1 MEGVENINS
10 VNAGGISTTS
20 TESQGTLNN
29 PQQQTTAD
37 LKLQSMQAQN
47 TTTTTAI
54 SNLAS
59 GQNDTEKKNHV
70 FCYVVE
76 LTCIFSIT
84 TIKGVKMIKVVCET
98 EEIVNKVM
106 TKTIMVNNQIKFSKI
121 ESFTQNLPDL
131 QFDFKIKIWD
141 IPLDIEKDLFEQHL
155 RSLGQKNG
163 R

>member
-54 SNLAS
+54 SS
-59 GQNDTEKKNHV
+59 QQN
-70 FCYVVE
+70 
-76 LTCIFSIT
+76 
-84 TIKGVKMIKVVCET
+84 KM
-98 EEIVNKVM
+98 NK
-106 TKTIMVNNQIKFSKI
+106 
-121 ESFTQNLPDL
+121 TQ
-131 QFDFKIKIWD
+131 
-141 IPLDIEKDLFEQHL
+141 L
-155 RSLGQKNG
+155 R
-163 R
+163 